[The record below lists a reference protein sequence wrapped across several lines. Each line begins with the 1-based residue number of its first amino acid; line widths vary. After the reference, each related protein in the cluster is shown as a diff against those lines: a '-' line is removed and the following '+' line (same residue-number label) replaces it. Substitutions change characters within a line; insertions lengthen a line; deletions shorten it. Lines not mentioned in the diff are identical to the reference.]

1 MSTRDKKSQI
11 YKVIFVNQGKVF
23 ELYARNVYQ
32 GNLYGF
38 VEVEELLFGE
48 KSTLLVDPS
57 EDRLK
62 AEFAGVKRT
71 FLPMHAI
78 IRIDEVDKQ
87 GVSKIHAASG
97 GDNIATFPSSA
108 SPGPVY
114 SPPGR
119 RED

>member
-1 MSTRDKKSQI
+1 MSETDKKKQI

-38 VEVEELLFGE
+38 VEVEELLFRA

-57 EDRLK
+57 EDRLRN
-62 AEFAGVKRT
+62 EFAGVKRT

-78 IRIDEVDKQ
+78 IRIDEVDKE
-87 GVSKIHAASG
+87 GISKIRANAEA
-97 GDNIATFPSSA
+97 GDNIAVFPQA
-108 SPGPVY
+108 AYGPER
-114 SPPGR
+114 SKEP
-119 RED
+119 